1 MILVASFFCGLVF
14 AVGLGISGMT
24 DADTVL
30 AFLDLA
36 GGWDPTLAFV
46 MVGAIGAH
54 RLFYGSILRRES
66 PLLGGAFHV
75 PDRSGLDP
83 RLLGG
88 AVLFGLGWGMS
99 GYCPGPAVVGTLS
112 GAVQPVVL
120 TIGMLIGMGLFEVVL
135 DWRGGSQSSTV
146 VDG

>member
-1 MILVASFFCGLVF
+1 VILVASFFCGLLF

-24 DADTVL
+24 NADTVL

-54 RLFYGSILRRES
+54 RLFYGPILRRES
-66 PLLGGAFHV
+66 PLLGQAFHV
-75 PDRSGLDP
+75 PDRTELDS

-112 GAVQPVVL
+112 GAAEPLVL
-120 TIGMLIGMGLFEVVL
+120 IIGMLVGMGLFEVVQG
-135 DWRGGSQSSTV
+135 RQGGAQLESV